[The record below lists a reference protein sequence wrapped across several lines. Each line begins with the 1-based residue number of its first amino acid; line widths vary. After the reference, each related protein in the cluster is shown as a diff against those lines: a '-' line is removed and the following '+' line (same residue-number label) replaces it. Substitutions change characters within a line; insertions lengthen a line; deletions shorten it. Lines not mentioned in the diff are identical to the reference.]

1 MLGVNALL
9 ARNAALALV
18 DPAFKKVVDS
28 AVTERGL
35 LLPPPPLSSGL
46 GVNALRARNPEDSGG
61 GGNSGPR
68 SVTALSTTFLKAGST
83 SASAALRASNAFTP
97 NPEDSG
103 GGGNS
108 GPRSVTA
115 LSTTFLKAGS
125 TSASAALRASNAFTP
140 SI

>member
-28 AVTERGL
+28 AVTERGP

-46 GVNALRARNPEDSGG
+46 GVNALLARNAALALVDPAFKKVVDSAVTERGPLLPPPPLSSGLRARNAFTPNPEDSGG
-61 GGNSGPR
+61 GGNSSPR

-83 SASAALRASNAFTP
+83 SASA
-97 NPEDSG
+97 
-103 GGGNS
+103 
-108 GPRSVTA
+108 
-115 LSTTFLKAGS
+115 
-125 TSASAALRASNAFTP
+125 
-140 SI
+140 